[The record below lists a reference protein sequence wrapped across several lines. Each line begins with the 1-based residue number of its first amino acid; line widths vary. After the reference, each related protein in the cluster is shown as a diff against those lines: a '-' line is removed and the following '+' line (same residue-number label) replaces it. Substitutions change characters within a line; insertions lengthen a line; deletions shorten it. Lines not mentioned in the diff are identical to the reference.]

1 LSALIVAIAEI
12 GDKTQLLAII
22 LATKFRRPL
31 PIVAGIFAATLLN
44 HAAASALGYL
54 VMQWLAGQ
62 AAQIAMGFAFVAMAG
77 WVLIP
82 DKQDEA
88 DATRSRGGVFLTT
101 LVAFFFVEIGDKTQ
115 IATSLLAGQ
124 FHNIVLVTIGT
135 TLGMMV
141 ANVPAVYF
149 GEAITRVVP
158 LPRVRLIAATLFALL
173 GFWIA
178 GSAILRGSSRA
189 KLRIMQLTFNNVLN
203 HSIFSEPPNET

>member
-1 LSALIVAIAEI
+1 METISLSALIVAIAEI

-44 HAAASALGYL
+44 HAAASALGYW

-62 AAQIAMGFAFVAMAG
+62 TAQIAMGLAFVAMAG

-82 DKQDEA
+82 DKQDDS

-135 TLGMMV
+135 TLGMMI

-149 GEAITRVVP
+149 GEAITRIVP
-158 LPRVRLIAATLFALL
+158 LPKVRLIAATLFALL
-173 GFWIA
+173 GFWIV
-178 GSAILRGSSRA
+178 GSAILRG
-189 KLRIMQLTFNNVLN
+189 
-203 HSIFSEPPNET
+203 

>member
-1 LSALIVAIAEI
+1 MSALIVAIAEI

-54 VMQWLAGQ
+54 VMQWLTGQ
-62 AAQIAMGFAFVAMAG
+62 AAQIAMGLAFVAMAG

-82 DKQDEA
+82 EKQDES

-101 LVAFFFVEIGDKTQ
+101 LVAFFFVVEIGDKTQ

-178 GSAILRGSSRA
+178 GSAILRG
-189 KLRIMQLTFNNVLN
+189 
-203 HSIFSEPPNET
+203 

>member
-1 LSALIVAIAEI
+1 V
-12 GDKTQLLAII
+12 I
-22 LATKFRRPL
+22 LATDGDWN
-31 PIVAGIFAATLLN
+31 VGITN
-44 HAAASALGYL
+44 RNEL
-54 VMQWLAGQ
+54 VD
-62 AAQIAMGFAFVAMAG
+62 
-77 WVLIP
+77 LI
-82 DKQDEA
+82 KRKA
-88 DATRSRGGVFLTT
+88 KSGVFLTT